1 MYYVIY
7 TSAGMEAKTEDY
19 IRRMIPR
26 ELYVKCFHP
35 SRCIKKKFGGIWK
48 DCYDILIPGYIFLQ
62 CDNIA
67 AFYKEV
73 KRNPKY
79 LNILGKSFDNQSL
92 GFYELNRDEEQ
103 WLKKLVGTDEE
114 DEIKEDAVAEISQ
127 IDFDEN
133 DEVIILSGPLKD
145 LKGCVKKINLHKR
158 IAEVEMEFMG
168 RRTVIYMGI
177 DWVVKAKPES
187 QTE

>member
-62 CDNIA
+62 CDNID

-92 GFYELNRDEEQ
+92 GFYELNRDEEH